1 MNTQLYLFV
10 LGILTK
16 LAFSNQTPQKMI
28 LIHGAPMIYFNFTEK
43 TATWETC
50 ITTCYSSPGCIVAGF
65 EDGICKLFEIGSIST
80 IKRLDANSGKQV
92 AVKIISNLTSCASTA
107 AGNSLQSLIEP
118 DQPYNITISLDTW
131 TIRQPPKCPENFQIF
146 ERPLGSWCIGVITQ
160 QKATQPEGTRYC
172 REVYNGVLSGFD
184 NNTEKEFVVKSTKGT
199 VASGNGYQGDAY
211 WVNGERKSS
220 CMWKNQTGPDCEGVK
235 AFTITDPLIST
246 ISYNWGDYEPSGM
259 IDNQGTSNCIVF
271 RVGRTVGRGTD
282 DAP

>member
-1 MNTQLYLFV
+1 MWIQ
-10 LGILTK
+10 
-16 LAFSNQTPQKMI
+16 
-28 LIHGAPMIYFNFTEK
+28 
-43 TATWETC
+43 
-50 ITTCYSSPGCIVAGF
+50 
-65 EDGICKLFEIGSIST
+65 
-80 IKRLDANSGKQV
+80 
-92 AVKIISNLTSCASTA
+92 IISNLTSCASTA

-146 ERPLGSWCIGVITQ
+146 ERPLGSWCIGVGLTEIMLPIVNVQVITQ

-184 NNTEKEFVVKSTKGT
+184 NNTEKEFVVSKYHFLRLTMNYRVPESTKGT

-235 AFTITDPLIST
+235 VI
-246 ISYNWGDYEPSGM
+246 
-259 IDNQGTSNCIVF
+259 CH
-271 RVGRTVGRGTD
+271 
-282 DAP
+282 